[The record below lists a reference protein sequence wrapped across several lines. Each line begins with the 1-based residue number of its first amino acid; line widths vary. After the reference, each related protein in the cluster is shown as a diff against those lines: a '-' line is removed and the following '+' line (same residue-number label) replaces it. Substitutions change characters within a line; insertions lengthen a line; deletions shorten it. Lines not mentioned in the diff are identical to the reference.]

1 MFSHSKLV
9 SLLLP
14 PLECKNIAVF
24 SKEPMSK
31 LVTSLGFLSRALKM
45 KTILEFASRTEQ
57 SPDQVMRYLKSA
69 SKKYKVYSILK
80 RTHGRRI
87 IAQPAKELKQYQ
99 NIFLDTHS
107 LPVHS
112 CAYAYKKGVSIK
124 ENAQQHV
131 ENNYL
136 LKMDLENFFNSITPD
151 ILWNQWE
158 DHFGW
163 KFQSIE
169 KVLLEQTLFWSTSK
183 KLNRGKLVLS
193 VGAPS
198 SPALSNLCMYSFD
211 RELQEICQTY
221 GVSYT
226 RYADDLTFS
235 TQLKGR
241 LIKFPDYVENLLNK
255 HFSKK
260 ILINNRKTVFTSKA
274 HNRHVTGITLANN
287 GVISL
292 GRKRKRYIKHL
303 MHQFILG
310 NIDDEERMHL
320 RGLLA
325 FSNHIEPSFISTLRN
340 KYGNDVVQ
348 RVSEVIN
355 EK

>member
-1 MFSHSKLV
+1 
-9 SLLLP
+9 
-14 PLECKNIAVF
+14 
-24 SKEPMSK
+24 
-31 LVTSLGFLSRALKM
+31 M
-45 KTILEFASRTEQ
+45 KTLLELASRTEQ
-57 SPDQVMRYLKSA
+57 NPEQVIRYLNNA

-80 RTHGRRI
+80 RRHGRRI
-87 IAQPAKELKQYQ
+87 IAQPSKELKRYQ
-99 NIFLDTHS
+99 NIFLDIHN

-112 CAYAYKKGVSIK
+112 CAYGYRKGVSIK
-124 ENAQQHV
+124 DNAQQHV

-136 LKMDLENFFNSITPD
+136 LKMDLENFFNSITPV

-158 DHFGW
+158 SHFGW
-163 KFQSIE
+163 VFESVE
-169 KVLLEQTLFWSTSK
+169 KVLIEQTLFWSTSK

-211 RELQEICQTY
+211 DELQEICQVH

-235 TQLKGR
+235 TQERGKLA
-241 LIKFPDYVENLLNK
+241 KFPGYVENLLNN

-260 ILINNRKTVFTSKA
+260 ILINNRKTVFSSKA
-274 HNRHVTGITLANN
+274 HNRHVTGITLAND
-287 GVISL
+287 GIISL

-303 MHQFILG
+303 IHQFIIG
-310 NIDDEERMHL
+310 NLDDEERMHL
-320 RGLLA
+320 QGLLA
-325 FSNHIEPSFISTLRN
+325 FSSHIEPDFIIALQK
-340 KYGNDVVQ
+340 KYGKDILQ
-348 RVSEVIN
+348 RVSEVIR